1 MKKIAIVTW
10 WPGYERE
17 IALKSS
23 KLFEK
28 FLVIDYK
35 TYIFPEDLDVFL
47 WERHLFDGVIPIF
60 HGEFWEDGKIFAM
73 LDILWMKYPFSSS
86 EVHAFCLNKF
96 LTNNLL
102 QGVWFKTGRQ
112 FLIDELE
119 QKKYSPSEILDL
131 YRQKIQ
137 SIWYPFIMKPTHGWS
152 SFYTY
157 KIQNEE
163 EFINTAQECFWK
175 IPDSF
180 LLQEFIVGDEY
191 SVSIVWWKAL
201 PHIMKVQK
209 EQSEIF
215 DYTNK
220 YEDDIEIFPTLETQL
235 KSELIEQSEKIFS
248 TLWCKTIARID
259 FIIRDNIP
267 YFLEINTIPGMTEV
281 SILPKAWK
289 LSGKSLEEFTEF
301 IVSEIQ

>member
-1 MKKIAIVTW
+1 
-10 WPGYERE
+10 
-17 IALKSS
+17 
-23 KLFEK
+23 
-28 FLVIDYK
+28 
-35 TYIFPEDLDVFL
+35 
-47 WERHLFDGVIPIF
+47 
-60 HGEFWEDGKIFAM
+60 
-73 LDILWMKYPFSSS
+73 
-86 EVHAFCLNKF
+86 
-96 LTNNLL
+96 
-102 QGVWFKTGRQ
+102 
-112 FLIDELE
+112 
-119 QKKYSPSEILDL
+119 
-131 YRQKIQ
+131 
-137 SIWYPFIMKPTHGWS
+137 
-152 SFYTY
+152 
-157 KIQNEE
+157 
-163 EFINTAQECFWK
+163 
-175 IPDSF
+175 
-180 LLQEFIVGDEY
+180 
-191 SVSIVWWKAL
+191 
-201 PHIMKVQK
+201 MKVQK